1 MAESMTLAA
10 AYEHT
15 EPIIYNAVRK
25 HLRRWGGDWDDAL
38 SEATYHFT
46 IAYHVWIKKRGDLDM
61 LRAIVHRRVSLEL
74 IEAHRKRQRE
84 LQRIQRKAEMER
96 PVIPFD
102 VDEFVGQLSADAQ
115 TAVRLILETPRSLAR
130 VMDRDVTPSAMR
142 TCLREYLYGLGWSAQ
157 RVRECFQEIRSKL

>member
-1 MAESMTLAA
+1 
-10 AYEHT
+10 
-15 EPIIYNAVRK
+15 
-25 HLRRWGGDWDDAL
+25 
-38 SEATYHFT
+38 
-46 IAYHVWIKKRGDLDM
+46 AYHVWIKKRGDLDM

-96 PVIPFD
+96 PVVPFD

-142 TCLREYLYGLGWSAQ
+142 TCLREY
-157 RVRECFQEIRSKL
+157 